1 MFDEM
6 ARRAGVILAGF
17 LILLTGCTTN
27 EEVELLR
34 SDIRR
39 LKREVR
45 QVRDEGSKKTQALQ
59 AAVRPVAARL
69 EILNKGI
76 EKIRRTQ
83 ADYETRLEST
93 RRAATKATG
102 SVEERRFRSRKR
114 EQELLDQQ
122 KSMASRLEILEKD
135 LAFLKR
141 TFGVSRPP
149 SGAVASARSPAPAAL
164 PPSPSRSASPIPP
177 TTVAVSTPPPVVPP
191 HVIADDARAQ
201 TSALTLLKG
210 GKLKEARRKF
220 QELLRRF
227 PTSRLADDAQ
237 YWIGETYYLEKRY
250 DKAILEYDKVVINYA
265 KGDKVPGALLKQGF
279 AFLALGDKASAKQL
293 LNQLVGE
300 YPDSDEAK
308 TARSRLL
315 NL

>member
-1 MFDEM
+1 M
-6 ARRAGVILAGF
+6 ARRVGGLLVGLLVLLA
-17 LILLTGCTTN
+17 GCTTN

-45 QVRDEGSKKTQALQ
+45 QVRDEGNKKSQALQ
-59 AAVRPVAARL
+59 AAVSPVASRL
-69 EILNKGI
+69 EVLKKDI

-114 EQELLDQQ
+114 EQELRDQQ
-122 KSMASRLEILEKD
+122 KSQESRLVILEKD
-135 LAFLKR
+135 LAFLRR

-149 SGAVASARSPAPAAL
+149 PGAVAAARPPAPASP
-164 PPSPSRSASPIPP
+164 PPSPSPSASPIPP
-177 TTVAVSTPPPVVPP
+177 VTAAVPTPPPVAPP
-191 HVIADDARAQ
+191 PVIADDARAQ
-201 TSALTLLKG
+201 TAALALLKG
-210 GKLKEARRKF
+210 GKLKDARRKF

-227 PTSRLADDAQ
+227 PTSQLADDAQ

-300 YPDSDEAK
+300 HPDSDEAK

>member
-1 MFDEM
+1 M
-6 ARRAGVILAGF
+6 ARRVGGLLVGLLVLLA
-17 LILLTGCTTN
+17 GCTTN

-45 QVRDEGSKKTQALQ
+45 QVRDEGNKKSQALQ
-59 AAVRPVAARL
+59 AAVSPVASRL
-69 EILNKGI
+69 EVLKKDI

-114 EQELLDQQ
+114 EQELRDQQ
-122 KSMASRLEILEKD
+122 KSLESRLVILEKD
-135 LAFLKR
+135 LAFLRR

-149 SGAVASARSPAPAAL
+149 PGAVAAARPPAPAGP
-164 PPSPSRSASPIPP
+164 PPSPSPSASPIPP
-177 TTVAVSTPPPVVPP
+177 VTAAVPTPPPVAPP
-191 HVIADDARAQ
+191 PVIADDARAQ
-201 TSALTLLKG
+201 TAALALLKG
-210 GKLKEARRKF
+210 GKLKDARRKF

-227 PTSRLADDAQ
+227 PTSQLADDAQ

-300 YPDSDEAK
+300 HPDSDEAK

>member
-1 MFDEM
+1 M
-6 ARRAGVILAGF
+6 ARRVGGLLVGLLVLLA
-17 LILLTGCTTN
+17 GCTTN

-45 QVRDEGSKKTQALQ
+45 QVRDEGNKKSQALQ
-59 AAVRPVAARL
+59 AAVSPVASRL
-69 EILNKGI
+69 EVLKKDI

-114 EQELLDQQ
+114 ERELRDQQ
-122 KSMASRLEILEKD
+122 KSQESRLVILEKD
-135 LAFLKR
+135 LAFLRR

-149 SGAVASARSPAPAAL
+149 PGAVAAARPPAPAGP
-164 PPSPSRSASPIPP
+164 PPSPSPSASPIPP
-177 TTVAVSTPPPVVPP
+177 VTAAVPTPPPVAPP
-191 HVIADDARAQ
+191 PVIADDARAQ
-201 TSALTLLKG
+201 TAALALLKG
-210 GKLKEARRKF
+210 GKLKDARRKF

-227 PTSRLADDAQ
+227 PTSQLADDAQ

-300 YPDSDEAK
+300 HPDSDEAK

>member
-1 MFDEM
+1 M
-6 ARRAGVILAGF
+6 ARWAGGILVG
-17 LILLTGCTTN
+17 LLVLLTGCTTN

-45 QVRDEGSKKTQALQ
+45 QVRDEGSKKSQALQ
-59 AAVRPVAARL
+59 AAVSPVAVRL
-69 EILNKGI
+69 EILTKEI

-93 RRAATKATG
+93 RRAAAKATG

-114 EQELLDQQ
+114 EQELRDLQ
-122 KSMASRLEILEKD
+122 KLLESRLVILEKD

-149 SGAVASARSPAPAAL
+149 PGAVAAARPPAPAAP

-177 TTVAVSTPPPVVPP
+177 STAAVPTPPPVAPP
-191 HVIADDARAQ
+191 PVIADDARAQ
-201 TSALTLLKG
+201 TAALALLKG
-210 GKLKEARRKF
+210 GKLKDARRKF

-227 PTSRLADDAQ
+227 PTSRLSDDAQ

-300 YPDSDEAK
+300 YPVSDEAK

>member
-1 MFDEM
+1 M
-6 ARRAGVILAGF
+6 ARRVGGLLVGLLVLLA
-17 LILLTGCTTN
+17 GCTTN

-45 QVRDEGSKKTQALQ
+45 QVRDEGNKKSQALQ
-59 AAVRPVAARL
+59 AAVSPVANRL
-69 EILNKGI
+69 EILKKEI

-114 EQELLDQQ
+114 EQELRDQQ
-122 KSMASRLEILEKD
+122 KSLESRLVILEKD
-135 LAFLKR
+135 LAFLRR

-149 SGAVASARSPAPAAL
+149 PGAVAAARPPAPAGP
-164 PPSPSRSASPIPP
+164 PPSPSPSASPIPP
-177 TTVAVSTPPPVVPP
+177 VTAAVPTPPPVAPP
-191 HVIADDARAQ
+191 PVIADDARAQ
-201 TSALTLLKG
+201 TAALALLKG
-210 GKLKEARRKF
+210 GKLKDARRKF

-227 PTSRLADDAQ
+227 PTSQLADDAQ

-300 YPDSDEAK
+300 HPDSDEAK

>member
-1 MFDEM
+1 M
-6 ARRAGVILAGF
+6 ARRAGGILVGL

-45 QVRDEGSKKTQALQ
+45 QVRDEGNKKSQALQ
-59 AAVRPVAARL
+59 AAMSPVANRL
-69 EILNKGI
+69 EVLKKDI

-93 RRAATKATG
+93 RRAAAKATG

-114 EQELLDQQ
+114 EQELRDLQ
-122 KSMASRLEILEKD
+122 KSLESRLVILEKD

-149 SGAVASARSPAPAAL
+149 PGAVAAARPPAPAAP

-177 TTVAVSTPPPVVPP
+177 ATAAVPTPPPVAPP
-191 HVIADDARAQ
+191 PVIADDARAQ
-201 TSALTLLKG
+201 TAALALLNG
-210 GKLKEARRKF
+210 GKLKDARRKF

>member
-1 MFDEM
+1 M
-6 ARRAGVILAGF
+6 ARRVGGLLVGLLVLLA
-17 LILLTGCTTN
+17 GCTTN

-45 QVRDEGSKKTQALQ
+45 QVRDEGNKKSQALQ
-59 AAVRPVAARL
+59 AAVSPVASRL
-69 EILNKGI
+69 EVLKKDI

-114 EQELLDQQ
+114 EQELRDQQ
-122 KSMASRLEILEKD
+122 KSQESRLVILEKD
-135 LAFLKR
+135 LAFLRR

-149 SGAVASARSPAPAAL
+149 PGAVAAARPPAPAGP
-164 PPSPSRSASPIPP
+164 PPSPSPSASPIPP
-177 TTVAVSTPPPVVPP
+177 ATAAVPTPPPVTPP
-191 HVIADDARAQ
+191 PVIADDARAQ
-201 TSALTLLKG
+201 TAALALLKG
-210 GKLKEARRKF
+210 GKLKDARRKF

-227 PTSRLADDAQ
+227 PTSQLADDAQ

>member
-1 MFDEM
+1 M
-6 ARRAGVILAGF
+6 ARRAGGILVG
-17 LILLTGCTTN
+17 LLVLLTGCTTN

-45 QVRDEGSKKTQALQ
+45 QVRDEGSKKSQALQ
-59 AAVRPVAARL
+59 AAVSPVAARL
-69 EILNKGI
+69 EILTKEI

-93 RRAATKATG
+93 RRAAAKATG

-114 EQELLDQQ
+114 EQELRDLQ
-122 KSMASRLEILEKD
+122 KSLESRLVILEKD

-149 SGAVASARSPAPAAL
+149 PGAVAAARPAAP

-177 TTVAVSTPPPVVPP
+177 ATAAVPTPP
-191 HVIADDARAQ
+191 VIADDARAQ
-201 TSALTLLKG
+201 TAALALLKG
-210 GKLKEARRKF
+210 GKLKDARRKF

>member
-1 MFDEM
+1 M
-6 ARRAGVILAGF
+6 ARRVGGLLVGLLVLLA
-17 LILLTGCTTN
+17 GCTTN

-45 QVRDEGSKKTQALQ
+45 QVRDEGNKKSQALQ
-59 AAVRPVAARL
+59 AAVSPVANRL
-69 EILNKGI
+69 EILKKEI

-114 EQELLDQQ
+114 EQELRDQQ
-122 KSMASRLEILEKD
+122 KSQESRLVILEKD
-135 LAFLKR
+135 LAFLRR

-149 SGAVASARSPAPAAL
+149 PGAVAAARPPAPAGP
-164 PPSPSRSASPIPP
+164 PPSPSPSASPIPP
-177 TTVAVSTPPPVVPP
+177 VTAAVPTPPPVAPP
-191 HVIADDARAQ
+191 PVIADDARAQ
-201 TSALTLLKG
+201 TAALALLKG
-210 GKLKEARRKF
+210 GKLKDARRKF

-227 PTSRLADDAQ
+227 PTSQLADDAQ

-300 YPDSDEAK
+300 HPDSDEAK

>member
-1 MFDEM
+1 M
-6 ARRAGVILAGF
+6 ARRVGGLLVGLLVLLA
-17 LILLTGCTTN
+17 GCTTN

-45 QVRDEGSKKTQALQ
+45 QVRDEGNKKSQALQ
-59 AAVRPVAARL
+59 AAVSPVANRL
-69 EILNKGI
+69 EILKKEI

-114 EQELLDQQ
+114 EQELRDQQ
-122 KSMASRLEILEKD
+122 KSLESRLVILEKD
-135 LAFLKR
+135 LAFLRR

-149 SGAVASARSPAPAAL
+149 PGAVAAARPPAPAGP
-164 PPSPSRSASPIPP
+164 PPSPSPSASPIPP
-177 TTVAVSTPPPVVPP
+177 ATAAVPTPPPVAPP
-191 HVIADDARAQ
+191 PVIADDARAQ
-201 TSALTLLKG
+201 TAALALLKG
-210 GKLKEARRKF
+210 GKLKDARRKF

-227 PTSRLADDAQ
+227 PTSQLADDAQ

-300 YPDSDEAK
+300 HPDSDEAK

>member
-1 MFDEM
+1 M
-6 ARRAGVILAGF
+6 ARRVGGLLVGLLVLLA
-17 LILLTGCTTN
+17 GCTTN

-45 QVRDEGSKKTQALQ
+45 QVRDEGNKKSQALQ
-59 AAVRPVAARL
+59 AAVSPVASRL
-69 EILNKGI
+69 EVLKKDI

-114 EQELLDQQ
+114 EQELRDQQ
-122 KSMASRLEILEKD
+122 KSQESRLVILEKD
-135 LAFLKR
+135 LAFLRR

-149 SGAVASARSPAPAAL
+149 PGAVAAARPPAPAGP
-164 PPSPSRSASPIPP
+164 PPSPSPSASPIPP
-177 TTVAVSTPPPVVPP
+177 ATAAVPTPPPVTPP
-191 HVIADDARAQ
+191 PVIADDARAQ
-201 TSALTLLKG
+201 TAALALLKG
-210 GKLKEARRKF
+210 GKLKDARRKF

-227 PTSRLADDAQ
+227 PTSQLADDAQ

-300 YPDSDEAK
+300 HPDSDEAK

>member
-1 MFDEM
+1 M
-6 ARRAGVILAGF
+6 ARRVGGLLVGLLVLLA
-17 LILLTGCTTN
+17 GCTTN

-45 QVRDEGSKKTQALQ
+45 QVRDEGNKKSQALQ
-59 AAVRPVAARL
+59 AAVSPVASRL
-69 EILNKGI
+69 EVLKKDI

-114 EQELLDQQ
+114 ERELRDQQ
-122 KSMASRLEILEKD
+122 KSQESRLVILEKD
-135 LAFLKR
+135 LAFLRR

-149 SGAVASARSPAPAAL
+149 PGAVAAARPPAPAGP
-164 PPSPSRSASPIPP
+164 PPSPSPSASPIPP
-177 TTVAVSTPPPVVPP
+177 VTAAVPTPPLVAPP
-191 HVIADDARAQ
+191 PVIADDARAQ
-201 TSALTLLKG
+201 TAALALLKG
-210 GKLKEARRKF
+210 GKLKDARRKF

-227 PTSRLADDAQ
+227 PTSQLADDAQ

-300 YPDSDEAK
+300 HPDSDEAK

>member
-1 MFDEM
+1 V
-6 ARRAGVILAGF
+6 GLLVLLA
-17 LILLTGCTTN
+17 GCTTN

-45 QVRDEGSKKTQALQ
+45 QVRDEGNKKSQALQ
-59 AAVRPVAARL
+59 AAVSPVASRL
-69 EILNKGI
+69 EVLKKDI

-114 EQELLDQQ
+114 EQELRDQQ
-122 KSMASRLEILEKD
+122 KSQESRLVILEKD
-135 LAFLKR
+135 LAFLRR

-149 SGAVASARSPAPAAL
+149 PGAVAAARPPAPASP
-164 PPSPSRSASPIPP
+164 PPSPSPSASPIPP
-177 TTVAVSTPPPVVPP
+177 VTAAVPTPPPVAPP
-191 HVIADDARAQ
+191 PVIADDARAQ
-201 TSALTLLKG
+201 TAALALLKG
-210 GKLKEARRKF
+210 GKLKDARRKF

-227 PTSRLADDAQ
+227 PTSQLADDAQ

-300 YPDSDEAK
+300 HPDSDEAK